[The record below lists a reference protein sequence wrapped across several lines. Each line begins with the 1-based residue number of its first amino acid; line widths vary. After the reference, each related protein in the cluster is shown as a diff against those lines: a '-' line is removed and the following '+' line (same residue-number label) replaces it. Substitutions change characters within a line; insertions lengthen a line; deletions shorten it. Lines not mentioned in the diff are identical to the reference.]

1 MNGSTKFP
9 VFFFTKP
16 LTSCHHWAVAGVVTK
31 AFIFSFWDKGKR
43 IMTPM
48 PPSINLSPTFTLH
61 EVQNEQCGE
70 ATWDKTRLKQQC
82 WNNDFPNSSRKIPTL
97 VLMILRVL
105 SLCQHEKW
113 AGLLRNAPCFKFD
126 SFHWQLQEEKWFL
139 QRFQADQLIWELPN
153 TQSVGYNLPEPL
165 THKIKDLWRETHA
178 ARRAGG
184 GFCIHKRPWTRF
196 SLQLT
201 FTLTLQPSTLVALFT
216 SHYFCHCFAGVLWWF
231 MAIFQLQFCG
241 FLLSSVFV
249 GIAQRESC
257 LCTLV
262 WCWCQPG
269 FFPLC
274 PVFTVF

>member
-1 MNGSTKFP
+1 MLPALSLILSTD
-9 VFFFTKP
+9 
-16 LTSCHHWAVAGVVTK
+16 SCRRK
-31 AFIFSFWDKGKR
+31 
-43 IMTPM
+43 
-48 PPSINLSPTFTLH
+48 
-61 EVQNEQCGE
+61 
-70 ATWDKTRLKQQC
+70 
-82 WNNDFPNSSRKIPTL
+82 NDFFRGSKRTNWFESFLTLSQSAIICQNPWHTWQRKNKRF
-97 VLMILRVL
+97 V
-105 SLCQHEKW
+105 
-113 AGLLRNAPCFKFD
+113 ARNT
-126 SFHWQLQEEKWFL
+126 
-139 QRFQADQLIWELPN
+139 R
-153 TQSVGYNLPEPL
+153 G
-165 THKIKDLWRETHA
+165 ET
-178 ARRAGG
+178 RGG